1 MHEQVLI
8 LDFGSQYTQLIAR
21 RIRELNIYCEIKPFS
36 QYQINEHTK
45 AVILSGSPCSVKDEN
60 PLRIPLE
67 DLLGKVPVLAICY
80 GAQLLADS
88 LGGEVVKSDH
98 REYGKAQ
105 LNLVGTADR
114 FFDGVKAGSQIWM
127 SHADTIKKIPSNFTL
142 LASTESIPVAAF
154 KSEAYMAPVYAI
166 QFHPEVTHSLQGKK
180 ILENFLIHIA
190 GFKGDWTPAVFI
202 EEQVAK
208 IKEAVGDE
216 HVLLFPEE
224 WIVR

>member
-1 MHEQVLI
+1 MILALSTPSSLPVELGSLI
-8 LDFGSQYTQLIAR
+8 FIVKSNHF
-21 RIRELNIYCEIKPFS
+21 LNIKSI
-36 QYQINEHTK
+36 
-45 AVILSGSPCSVKDEN
+45 ILSGSPASVREEN
-60 PLRIPLE
+60 FP
-67 DLLGKVPVLAICY
+67 KVNIAELHSKYPVFGICY

-88 LGGEVVKSDH
+88 LGCEVVKSDH

-208 IKEAVGDE
+208 IKEA
-216 HVLLFPEE
+216 PEE